1 MRRKLGK
8 AVMAVALIGL
18 VIPVVGCD
26 LRRGGDNGYSDSGFD
41 FGFDFGG
48 LGDFFF
54 DDEVYYED
62 EYYEDDYYEEYDQY
76 GFSDDYGYDDYGY
89 YDPWGKKKTPDKK
102 R

>member
-8 AVMAVALIGL
+8 VVLTVALIGL
-18 VIPVVGCD
+18 VIPVMGCD

-54 DDEVYYED
+54 DDDVYYED
-62 EYYEDDYYEEYDQY
+62 EYYEEYDEY
-76 GFSDDYGYDDYGY
+76 GFSDDFFFDDYGYDDYGY